1 MAEREDIEK
10 VLAGLRRQTE
20 KAEAEADSARERLA
34 RIAAGLVPL
43 ADLNADEIEGAADDL
58 AAAAR
63 RYQVLTEVA
72 ASVRSL
78 LF

>member
-1 MAEREDIEK
+1 MPEREDIEK
-10 VLAGLRRQTE
+10 LLVGLKREIET
-20 KAEAEADSARERLA
+20 AEAQAESARERLA

-43 ADLNADEIEGAADDL
+43 AELNADEIEGAADDL

-63 RYQVLTEVA
+63 RYQVLNDVA
-72 ASVRSL
+72 ARVRSL